1 MMELSEEQLFEL
13 ASAAHDGELSAA
25 ASDLGLTP
33 SQAEAQ
39 LQQWSK
45 LERVRNSLRELSA
58 EMSRPVELS
67 EFETKR
73 ILHAAVHARPPRK
86 RRMLRNAGVAAA
98 VAGVLISYS
107 VWSSSGPSSS
117 TNIALQSDEANAPKQ
132 RMKSSTTSTGASGL
146 PREPAQTSAPQDSA
160 PLAASAQGQRL
171 PIDLGE
177 VSDDAALV
185 QSLRARVAANDTQ
198 SAGVSS
204 SSSAFAFSAD
214 ASEKSAISAVPSPSV
229 VCVLTAY
236 GTLLQQ
242 PFGIVDAGSN
252 WNVVN
257 PSDCS
262 VLRSIAKQAAP

>member
-33 SQAEAQ
+33 CQAESH
-39 LQQWSK
+39 LRQWSEF
-45 LERVRNSLRELSA
+45 ERVRGSLRELSA
-58 EMSRPVELS
+58 EMSQPVPLGEL
-67 EFETKR
+67 ETKR
-73 ILHAAVHARPPRK
+73 MLHAAVHARQPRK
-86 RRMLRNAGVAAA
+86 RRMLLSAGVAAA

-107 VWSSSGPSSS
+107 VWTRSGQPTSGDA
-117 TNIALQSDEANAPKQ
+117 ALRSDEASAHKQ
-132 RMKSSTTSTGASGL
+132 GMKSSTRSTGASEL
-146 PREPAQTSAPQDSA
+146 PPEPSETFATQDST
-160 PLAASAQGQRL
+160 PVAASAQAQRL

-185 QSLRARVAANDTQ
+185 QSLRARMAANDTQ

-204 SSSAFAFSAD
+204 SSSAAAFSAD
-214 ASEKSAISAVPSPSV
+214 ASEKSAISAVPSPSL
-229 VCVLTAY
+229 VCPLTAY